1 MPYLGGGSG
10 QQIIFIL
17 LDKFINDQEILMVSI
32 KNPKKPLDFFIFI
45 SGFFPSKSYL
55 LKTQRIFFPSGSFCW
70 YCVGSNKK
78 AAKFGGQLIC
88 LTRIN
93 EG

>member
-1 MPYLGGGSG
+1 
-10 QQIIFIL
+10 
-17 LDKFINDQEILMVSI
+17 MVSI
-32 KNPKKPLDFFIFI
+32 KNPKKPLDFLFPFPD
-45 SGFFPSKSYL
+45 FFVKIVP
-55 LKTQRIFFPSGSFCW
+55 TQDAAHLFPSGSFCW
-70 YCVGSNKK
+70 YYVGSNKK